1 MIKQDFFTY
10 IDKNGIDGAW
20 KGGMSMTI
28 DPHQDKELPALK
40 MKDDYFEPYMF
51 QFKLSS
57 SEKIELIKEYF
68 KETFNIHIDNLS
80 EISKL
85 SVLNNKLFLV
95 PTYDNNL
102 LAYRLVKQNFEFDL
116 YLRNVYGVKDL
127 GVIESINGGL
137 YLSNTSIQSLH
148 PLKHLN
154 GDFWLSGTTLEF
166 LTDIGDLEVVT
177 GTLNISKSKIKSLGN
192 LKYVGRN
199 LNLRSTDILD
209 LSNIE
214 EIGGNLLLNK
224 LYKNQYILN
233 TEIVKGTIKY
243 FNV

>member
-28 DPHQDKELPALK
+28 DPHQDKELPSII
-40 MKDDYFEPYMF
+40 MMEDFFEPYMF
-51 QFKLSS
+51 QFKLSTA
-57 SEKIELIKEYF
+57 EKIDLIKEYF
-68 KETFNIHIDNLS
+68 KETFNVHIDKLS
-80 EISKL
+80 ELSKL
-85 SVLNNKLFLV
+85 NVLNNKLFLV
-95 PTYDNNL
+95 ATNENNNVVF
-102 LAYRLVKQNFEFDL
+102 RFVKQNFEFDL

-154 GDFWLSGTTLEF
+154 GDFWLSGTTREF
-166 LTDIGDLEVVT
+166 LSDVGELEVVT
-177 GTLNISKSKIKSLGN
+177 GTFNISKSKIKSLGN